1 MRAKTQSTHRQVIV
15 KAKSFSNYYRS
26 EVNGKT
32 KLRFTIVNH
41 SQMSINQTTDWLI
54 DSHLGSNLY
63 GPDAPRP

>member
-41 SQMSINQTTDWLI
+41 SQMSINQTTD
-54 DSHLGSNLY
+54 
-63 GPDAPRP
+63 